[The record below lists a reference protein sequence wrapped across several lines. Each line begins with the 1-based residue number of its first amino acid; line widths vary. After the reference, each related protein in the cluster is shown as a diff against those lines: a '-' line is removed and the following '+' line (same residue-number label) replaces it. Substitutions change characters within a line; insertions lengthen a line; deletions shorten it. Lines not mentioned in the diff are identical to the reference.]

1 MLTDDP
7 CRSDLRKVSRMT
19 NPSNLALHRVRAHK
33 AYVPGEQPPPETK
46 LIKLNTNENPHPPS
60 PLVLE
65 AIKAEAKNLRL
76 YPDAKSSNLRE
87 ALAELHGLSP
97 DQVLA
102 GNGSD
107 DVLNLCARSF
117 ADADKPIGMTVP
129 SYSLYPTLASLQ
141 GSPLVEVPFDESFSL
156 DPERISS
163 CGANLF
169 YLTSPNAPTGLGFSN
184 QVLSEI
190 LKSFEGILVV
200 DEAYADFAEE
210 NAASLLSEFP
220 RLLVVRTL
228 SKSYGL
234 AGLRVGFAL
243 GSPEVIGI
251 LDKVREVYNV
261 DRLAQAAAIAAIKD
275 QDYFQEVIGRVL
287 ATRTQLTEV
296 FAGLKWKVYESSANF
311 VFTEP
316 RLPAGESGPEIAEDL
331 FEYLYARNILVRR
344 FPNHPL
350 TSSFLRISIGDDDQ
364 MTTLNKTIEEWLKTA

>member
-1 MLTDDP
+1 M
-7 CRSDLRKVSRMT
+7 
-19 NPSNLALHRVRAHK
+19 
-33 AYVPGEQPPPETK
+33 
-46 LIKLNTNENPHPPS
+46 
-60 PLVLE
+60 
-65 AIKAEAKNLRL
+65 
-76 YPDAKSSNLRE
+76 
-87 ALAELHGLSP
+87 
-97 DQVLA
+97 
-102 GNGSD
+102 
-107 DVLNLCARSF
+107 
-117 ADADKPIGMTVP
+117 
-129 SYSLYPTLASLQ
+129 
-141 GSPLVEVPFDESFSL
+141 
-156 DPERISS
+156 
-163 CGANLF
+163 
-169 YLTSPNAPTGLGFSN
+169 
-184 QVLSEI
+184 
-190 LKSFEGILVV
+190 VV

-210 NAASLLSEFP
+210 NAVSLLFEFP

-234 AGLRVGFAL
+234 AGLRVGFAM
-243 GSPEVIGI
+243 GSPEVVGI

-287 ATRTQLTEV
+287 ATRTHLTEV

-316 RLPAGESGPEIAEDL
+316 RLPTGESGPEIAEDL

>member
-1 MLTDDP
+1 MLTDNP
-7 CRSDLRKVSRMT
+7 SQCGWTKVSRMT
-19 NPSNLALHRVRAHK
+19 SPASLALSRIQEHK
-33 AYVPGEQPPPETK
+33 AYVPGEQPAPETN
-46 LIKLNTNENPHPPS
+46 LIKLNTNENPYPPS
-60 PLVLE
+60 PLVHA
-65 AIKAEAKNLRL
+65 AIKAEAKDLRL
-76 YPDAKSSNLRE
+76 YPNAKSSSLRDS
-87 ALAELHGLSP
+87 LAELHGLSP
-97 DQVLA
+97 NQVLA

-107 DVLNLCARSF
+107 DVLNLCARCF
-117 ADADKPIGMTVP
+117 ADVDKPIGMTVP

-156 DPERISS
+156 DSERISN

-184 QVLSEI
+184 QVLSEV
-190 LKSFEGILVV
+190 LKSFAGILVV
-200 DEAYADFAEE
+200 DEAYADFADE
-210 NAASLLSEFP
+210 NAVPLLSEFP

-261 DRLAQAAAIAAIKD
+261 DRLAQAAAVAAIKD
-275 QDYFQEVIGRVL
+275 QEYFQEVVDKVL
-287 ATRTQLTEV
+287 ATRSQLSEF
-296 FAGLKWKVYESSANF
+296 FAGLKWKSYESSANF
-311 VFTEP
+311 VFAEP
-316 RLPAGESGPEIAEDL
+316 RSPSGESGPKIAEDL
-331 FEYLYARNILVRR
+331 FDFLYARNILVRR

-364 MTTLNKTIEEWLKTA
+364 MITLKKTIEEWVKTA